1 MLKLT
6 NAPVISFRIEFYF
19 KEINDPDLDL
29 VVEIAKHLSDK
40 EYKEKP
46 KVKLNST
53 RGLDKELF
61 IGPLKFIKKEEGQEI
76 LIFRD
81 SIHFHFKKYSEFDL
95 MFPKILDNLSYL
107 AQKLKILQIIRIRIA
122 YIDEFKQFPRTDF
135 NLQRY
140 FTLYIEHPD
149 YSIDYKD
156 FSLGIKL
163 ETESED
169 HISILRIRGK
179 KPKDQT
185 HYLFHLETLYVINEE
200 VDIDPITKLTHLIN
214 IAHKELAKN
223 FKTVL
228 SKKTKGL
235 IGLEDE

>member
-1 MLKLT
+1 MVKLS
-6 NAPVISFRIEFYF
+6 NAPIISFRIEFYF

-40 EYKEKP
+40 EYEEKP
-46 KVKLNST
+46 KIKLNST
-53 RGLDKELF
+53 RGLDKELY

-81 SIHFHFKKYSEFDL
+81 SIHFNFKQYSEFDL
-95 MFPKILDNLSYL
+95 MLPKILDNLSYL
-107 AQKLKILQIIRIRIA
+107 SEKLKISQIIRIRIA
-122 YIDEFKQFPRTDF
+122 YIDEFDHFPRTDF

-149 YSIDYKD
+149 YEIDYKD
-156 FSLGIKL
+156 FTLGLKL
-163 ETESED
+163 KTESED

-179 KPKDQT
+179 KPKDQD
-185 HYLFHLETLYVINEE
+185 HYLFHLESLYVINEE
-200 VDIDPITKLTHLIN
+200 VDLDPITRIDNLIN
-214 IAHKELAKN
+214 LAHDQLSKN